1 MAARLRTALWYLLGG
16 GAVALAA
23 TVVALT
29 VSIHPGRPRPGQARP
44 FPAPFGLGRAPS
56 GLKHATVPSLPL
68 AEILYG
74 LAAAVLV
81 VAIVLLAVRLSRY
94 SGRPPLAEPAPP
106 ATELGAALQE
116 AVMWGQRALLLLDD
130 ARSAIIAC
138 YSAMEESLARAGT
151 ARSASETPDEL
162 LARAAG
168 TLLVSAGAA
177 QRLTELFYE
186 ARFSSHPL
194 GRSQKEAAEAALSEL
209 ASDLDLVTPVPAG
222 AGA

>member
-1 MAARLRTALWYLLGG
+1 LRTALWYLLGG

-23 TVVALT
+23 TVLALT
-29 VSIHPGRPRPGQARP
+29 VSIHLGRPRPGHAPP
-44 FPAPFGLGRAPS
+44 FPARFGLGRPPS
-56 GLKHATVPSLPL
+56 GLSGLKRATVPSLPIS
-68 AEILYG
+68 EILYG

-81 VAIVLLAVRLSRY
+81 VAIVALAVRLSHY
-94 SGRPPLAEPAPP
+94 GGRPPLPEPAPP

-116 AVMWGQRALLLLDD
+116 AVMWGQRALLRLDD

-151 ARSASETPDEL
+151 ARSATETPDEL
-162 LARAAG
+162 LVRAAG
-168 TLLVSAGAA
+168 TLPISAGAA
-177 QRLTELFYE
+177 QRLTALFYE

-194 GRSQKEAAEAALSEL
+194 GGSQKEAAEAALSEL

-222 AGA
+222 AGG